1 MGLLTPARPI
11 RSELEAEELVNVLEN
26 DDDIRPD
33 EVRAT
38 AALIRD
44 SVSACDRLIDALH
57 PWTAYLIVPV
67 FALASAGTVLSTDSI
82 SSPSAVMVGVAVAL
96 VLGKFVGVTLF
107 SWLAVRFGVGR
118 LPDGA
123 RWGHVM
129 GVGAV
134 AGIGFTVS
142 LFITGLAFDDEAI
155 QDDAKIGILAASII
169 AALAGAA
176 ILSAAAHAEIQAYTE
191 DVAAPGKAN

>member
-1 MGLLTPARPI
+1 MG
-11 RSELEAEELVNVLEN
+11 
-26 DDDIRPD
+26 
-33 EVRAT
+33 
-38 AALIRD
+38 
-44 SVSACDRLIDALH
+44 ACD
-57 PWTAYLIVPV
+57 
-67 FALASAGTVLSTDSI
+67 GC
-82 SSPSAVMVGVAVAL
+82 
-96 VLGKFVGVTLF
+96 
-107 SWLAVRFGVGR
+107 
-118 LPDGA
+118 
-123 RWGHVM
+123 
-129 GVGAV
+129 VGAV